1 LSADAARSQQND
13 FFASLD
19 SAVQKTPKVL
29 AAEARGELQAERL
42 HNTVRRDDKS
52 SMARSAAYN
61 SKSHEA
67 VPKGKMSAEEDRQ
80 EQHTW
85 FDQLDKSV
93 KKTKRVLA
101 AERRASREQKALKQY
116 VASAEAQKQVALFE
130 TARQDAEALP
140 KSKMSAKE
148 YKREQDKYFEE
159 LSGGVKKTAR
169 VLGAERRA
177 RRESKARKLARHAD
191 DEALVDTQVQAAISA
206 AEKVRGVPADSLSKD
221 EAAKEQDAYF
231 KRLDTQDHVT
241 AGVKRSEAEAKL
253 AALHNKERQFAEDE
267 QEARDQART
276 HQAVKGRLTHAQ
288 AVDQQQDYYNLL
300 AAHVNK
306 TPAVLMAEKRAKA
319 AKESLLYSG
328 EAARKGLAGDL
339 SSVAKSDT
347 IRSTLAS
354 HAVRREEDAALR
366 LKRGATTRKQHDA
379 RETPSK
385 IDFRSEARRAVY
397 QAHAP
402 KLDGK
407 LKLEWSGSQPAE
419 KLYAHL
425 KGQALGVKGV
435 KGSARA
441 ATEEWDHRKS
451 GIVDKMEQEFKNFKI

>member
-1 LSADAARSQQND
+1 
-13 FFASLD
+13 
-19 SAVQKTPKVL
+19 
-29 AAEARGELQAERL
+29 
-42 HNTVRRDDKS
+42 
-52 SMARSAAYN
+52 
-61 SKSHEA
+61 
-67 VPKGKMSAEEDRQ
+67 
-80 EQHTW
+80 
-85 FDQLDKSV
+85 LDKSV

-116 VASAEAQKQVALFE
+116 VASADTQIEVAE
-130 TARQDAEALP
+130 SKAAWQDAQALP
-140 KSKMSAKE
+140 AGKMSAKE

-159 LSGGVKKTAR
+159 LSRAVKKTAR
-169 VLGAERRA
+169 VLAAERSA
-177 RRESKARKLARHAD
+177 RRESNARKQARHD

-206 AEKVRGVPADSLSKD
+206 AEKVRGVPADRLSKD
-221 EAAKEQDAYF
+221 QAAKEQDAYF
-231 KRLDTQDHVT
+231 KSLDTQDHVT
-241 AGVKRSEAEAKL
+241 AGVMHSEAEAKL
-253 AALHNKERQFAEDE
+253 AALHNKEQQFAEDE

-319 AKESLLYSG
+319 AKQSLLYSG

-354 HAVRREEDAALR
+354 HAVRREQDAALR
-366 LKRGATTRKQHDA
+366 LEQDAPTRKEHDA

-419 KLYAHL
+419 KLYTHL